1 MVAKESRDDYYAELG
16 KLFLVSNTQIG
27 KTPPSAEQARINE
40 EHFQSINRKCCH
52 CRRN

>member
-40 EHFQSINRKCCH
+40 EHFQSDMN
-52 CRRN
+52 N

>member
-27 KTPPSAEQARINE
+27 KTPPSDSAIAQVYLLL
-40 EHFQSINRKCCH
+40 HK
-52 CRRN
+52 

>member
-27 KTPPSAEQARINE
+27 MIRKVAGINPA
-40 EHFQSINRKCCH
+40 
-52 CRRN
+52 